1 MPVAS
6 MASECHSAAG
16 PISGILGFARTAS
29 KCGRQEN
36 GVTARGRRMPR
47 ALMDLSAGQR
57 QCILC
62 SSHYSHYGNTC
73 RGTRARVTILTNLDT
88 RHRHT
93 AIRIRLRWRADSTGS
108 SWESYGILRPRGP
121 GGPLGPPELASQVPH
136 VVVRDAV
143 SPRPVPVL
151 VEVHHVPGVEPR
163 LLCAATALL
172 AALAAVLAG
181 RGAELKRQRC

>member
-93 AIRIRLRWRADSTGS
+93 AIRRPQVYLHSTKGALKVPSAQSSASNIRGHVALH
-108 SWESYGILRPRGP
+108 
-121 GGPLGPPELASQVPH
+121 LGW
-136 VVVRDAV
+136 
-143 SPRPVPVL
+143 
-151 VEVHHVPGVEPR
+151 
-163 LLCAATALL
+163 
-172 AALAAVLAG
+172 
-181 RGAELKRQRC
+181 